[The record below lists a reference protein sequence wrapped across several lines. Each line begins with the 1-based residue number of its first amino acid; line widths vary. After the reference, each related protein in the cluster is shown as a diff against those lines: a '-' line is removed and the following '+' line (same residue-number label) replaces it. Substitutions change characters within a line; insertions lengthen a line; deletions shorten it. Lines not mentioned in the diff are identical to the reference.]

1 MNIPTADYYQKR
13 ITQLQSIL
21 LQLQQKN
28 KLLGWGRLCS
38 SVGAIPVLYWIWPLG
53 WLYIIPV
60 ALLFL
65 IVFTK
70 LILLDLDNKTSIKH
84 HKNLIIINE
93 DEIMVL
99 NGVYSHFDE
108 GIQYLQ
114 HEHLYANDI
123 DIFGK
128 ASLYQYI
135 NRTTSYMG
143 GSSLSAW
150 LLHPANTE
158 TILDRQDAVKE
169 LSAKTPF
176 RQDLQALGIEKKI
189 AASTK
194 DRLQNW
200 LQQPSVFLT
209 FKPWAFLKYLLPA
222 IILTIMALNLLDIV
236 PNRIRN
242 LFIFVFGVIAYFTT
256 KRATPVQQQLSK
268 IVEEIS
274 VLKGSIALI
283 ENMLFTSPYLLQL
296 QQYFSLQN
304 GKASKELQKLKQL
317 LDRMDI
323 RYNPVVFIPLDIFL
337 LWDVQQVLALE
348 KWKKRNQQN
357 ILNWIEAL
365 GKMEA
370 ISSLATAHFNH
381 PDWCMPVLKEKHF
394 CIEATALGHP
404 LIQPLKRVNNF
415 ININHKGELMLVTGS
430 NMAGKSTYLRSV
442 GVNVVLAMA
451 GSVVCA
457 KSFAISPV
465 QLITSMRIAD
475 NLEENT
481 STFYAELKK
490 LKTVIESV
498 NKEEKIFILL
508 DEILR
513 GTNSLDRH
521 TGSAALIK
529 QLIKKDACGII
540 ATHDVELAKLKE
552 LYPTD
557 ILNYYFDVQVSNDEL
572 YFDYRLKEGICS
584 SLNASIL
591 MRKIGIEM

>member
-1 MNIPTADYYQKR
+1 MIIQPTNYYQKR
-13 ITQLQSIL
+13 ITQLQLIL

-38 SVGAIPVLYWIWPLG
+38 SVGAIPVVYWLWPLG
-53 WLYIIPV
+53 WLYIVPV

-70 LILLDLDNKTSIKH
+70 LILLDFDNNTAINQ

-93 DEIMVL
+93 DELKAL
-99 NGVYSHFDE
+99 NGDYLHFSE
-108 GIQYLQ
+108 GNQYVQ
-114 HEHLYANDI
+114 HDHLYANDV
-123 DIFGK
+123 DIFGR

-135 NRTTSYMG
+135 NRTTSYIG
-143 GSSLSAW
+143 GGTLAAW
-150 LLHPANTE
+150 LLQPADTE
-158 TILDRQDAVKE
+158 TILERQDAVKE

-200 LQQPSVFLT
+200 LHQPSVFLT

-222 IILTIMALNLLDIV
+222 IILTITALNLLDIV
-236 PNRIRN
+236 PNSIRN
-242 LFIFVFGVIAYFTT
+242 LFIFVFGIIAYFTS

-268 IVEEIS
+268 IVDEIS

-283 ENMLFTSPYLLQL
+283 ENASFTSPYLLQL
-296 QQYFSLQN
+296 QQYFRLQN
-304 GKASKELQKLKQL
+304 GKASKELQTLKQL
-317 LDRMDI
+317 LDRMDL

-348 KWKKRNQQN
+348 KWKKHNQQN

-370 ISSLATAHFNH
+370 ISSLATVHFNQ
-381 PDWCMPVLKEKHF
+381 PDWCMPVLKERHF
-394 CIEATALGHP
+394 SIEATALGHP

-498 NKEEKIFILL
+498 NKEEKIFLLL

-552 LYPTD
+552 LYPTN

-572 YFDYRLKEGICS
+572 YFDYLLKEGICS

-591 MRKIGIEM
+591 MRKIGIEI

>member
-1 MNIPTADYYQKR
+1 MNIQPADYYQER
-13 ITQLQSIL
+13 ITHLQQAL

-38 SVGAIPVLYWIWPLG
+38 SVGAIPVLYWLWPLG
-53 WLYIIPV
+53 WLYVVPV
-60 ALLFL
+60 ALVFL
-65 IVFTK
+65 IVFTR
-70 LILLDLDNKTSIKH
+70 LIFIDMDNKTAINH
-84 HKNLIIINE
+84 QKNLIIINE
-93 DEIMVL
+93 DEL
-99 NGVYSHFDE
+99 KALDGAYLHFDE
-108 GIQYLQ
+108 GMQFIP
-114 HEHLYANDI
+114 HDHLYANDI
-123 DIFGK
+123 DIFGR

-143 GSSLSAW
+143 GGTLAAW
-150 LLHPANTE
+150 LLQPANAA
-158 TILDRQDAVKE
+158 TILERQDAIKE

-200 LQQPSVFLT
+200 LEQSPVFLS
-209 FKPWAFLKYLLPA
+209 FKSWGILQYLLPA

-236 PNRIRN
+236 PDRIRN
-242 LFIFVFGVIAYFTT
+242 MFIFTFGVIAYFTS

-268 IVEEIS
+268 IVDEIS

-283 ENMLFTSPYLLQL
+283 ENTSFTSPYLLQL
-296 QQYFSLQN
+296 QQYFRLQN
-304 GKASKELQKLKQL
+304 GKASKELQILKQL
-317 LDRMDI
+317 LDRMDL

-348 KWKKRNQQN
+348 KWKKLNQQN

-370 ISSLATAHFNH
+370 INSLATVHFNH
-381 PDWCMPVLKEKHF
+381 PAWCLPELKEKHF
-394 CIEATALGHP
+394 YIAATELGHP

-415 ININHKGELMLVTGS
+415 INIKDKGELMLVTGS

-457 KSFAISPV
+457 QRFAISPV

-552 LYPTD
+552 LYPTNM
-557 ILNYYFDVQVSNDEL
+557 LNYYFDVQVSNDEL
-572 YFDYRLKEGICS
+572 YFDYKLKEGICS

-591 MRKIGIEM
+591 MRKIGIEL

>member
-1 MNIPTADYYQKR
+1 MNIQPADYYHQR
-13 ITQLQSIL
+13 ITQLQQTL

-38 SVGAIPVLYWIWPLG
+38 SIGAFPVLYWLWPLG
-53 WLYIIPV
+53 WLYIVPV
-60 ALLFL
+60 AILFL
-65 IVFTK
+65 IVFTR
-70 LILLDLDNKTSIKH
+70 LIFIDLDNKAAINH
-84 HKNLIIINE
+84 QKNLIFINE
-93 DEIMVL
+93 DEL
-99 NGVYSHFDE
+99 KALDGAYLHFDE
-108 GIQYLQ
+108 GNHYMQ
-114 HEHLYANDI
+114 HEHLYSNDI
-123 DIFGK
+123 DIFGR

-143 GSSLSAW
+143 GHTLASW
-150 LLHPANTE
+150 LLQPATAE
-158 TILDRQDAVKE
+158 TILQRQEAVKE
-169 LSAKTPF
+169 LSAKTSF
-176 RQDLQALGIEKKI
+176 RQDLQALGTEKKI
-189 AASTK
+189 AASTQ

-200 LQQPSVFLT
+200 LQQPPVFLS
-209 FKPWAFLKYLLPA
+209 FKPWVILQYLLPA
-222 IILTIMALNLLDIV
+222 IVLIIMALNLLDIV
-236 PNRIRN
+236 PDRIRN
-242 LFIFVFGVIAYFTT
+242 LFIFAFAVIAYFTS

-268 IVEEIS
+268 IVDEIS

-283 ENMLFTSPYLLQL
+283 ENTLFTTAYLLQL
-296 QQYFSLQN
+296 QQYFRLQN
-304 GKASKELQKLKQL
+304 GKASKELQTLKQL

-323 RYNPVVFIPLDIFL
+323 RYNPVAFIPLDIFL

-348 KWKKRNQQN
+348 RWKKRNQQN
-357 ILNWIEAL
+357 ILNWIKAL

-370 ISSLATAHFNH
+370 INSLSTVHFNH
-381 PDWCMPVLKEKHF
+381 PEWCMPELKEKHF
-394 CIEATALGHP
+394 SIEATALGHP
-404 LIQPLKRVNNF
+404 LIQPTKRVNNF
-415 ININHKGELMLVTGS
+415 ININDKKELMLITGS

-457 KSFAISPV
+457 QRFALSPV

-490 LKTVIESV
+490 LKTVIERV
-498 NKEEKIFILL
+498 NKQEKIFILL

-552 LYPTD
+552 QYPAN

-572 YFDYRLKEGICS
+572 YFDYKLKEGICS

>member
-1 MNIPTADYYQKR
+1 MNIQPSAYYQKR
-13 ITQLQSIL
+13 ILKLQQTL

-38 SVGAIPVLYWIWPLG
+38 SAPAIPVLYWLWPLG
-53 WLYIIPV
+53 WLYIVPV
-60 ALLFL
+60 TLLFL
-65 IVFTK
+65 IVFTR
-70 LILLDLDNKTSIKH
+70 LIFIDLDNKVAINH
-84 HKNLIIINE
+84 HKNLLLINE
-93 DEIMVL
+93 DELKALIGDYL
-99 NGVYSHFDE
+99 HFNE
-108 GIQYLQ
+108 GNQYIQ
-114 HEHLYANDI
+114 HDHLYANDV
-123 DIFGK
+123 DIFGR

-135 NRTTSYMG
+135 NRTTSYVG
-143 GSSLSAW
+143 GGTLASW
-150 LLHPANTE
+150 LLQPADTA
-158 TILDRQDAVKE
+158 TIMERQDAVKE

-176 RQDLQALGIEKKI
+176 RQNLQALGIEKKI
-189 AASTK
+189 TATTK

-209 FKPWAFLKYLLPA
+209 FKPWAFLQYLLPA
-222 IILTIMALNLLDIV
+222 IILTIMALNLLNIIPD
-236 PNRIRN
+236 RIRN
-242 LFIFVFGVIAYFTT
+242 LFILAFAVIAYFTS

-268 IVEEIS
+268 IVDEIS

-283 ENMLFTSPYLLQL
+283 ESTTFTSPYLLQL
-296 QQYFSLQN
+296 QHYFRLQN
-304 GKASKELQKLKQL
+304 GKASKELQTLKQL
-317 LDRMDI
+317 LDKMDL

-370 ISSLATAHFNH
+370 INSLATVHFNH
-381 PDWCMPVLKEKHF
+381 PGWCTPELKEKHF
-394 CIEATALGHP
+394 SIEATALGHP
-404 LIQPLKRVNNF
+404 LIQPIKRVNNF

-430 NMAGKSTYLRSV
+430 NMSGKSTYLRCV

-457 KSFAISPV
+457 KSFALSPV

-540 ATHDVELAKLKE
+540 ATHDVGLAKLKE
-552 LYPTD
+552 LYPTN

-572 YFDYRLKEGICS
+572 FFDYMLKEGICS

-591 MRKIGIEM
+591 MRKIGIEL